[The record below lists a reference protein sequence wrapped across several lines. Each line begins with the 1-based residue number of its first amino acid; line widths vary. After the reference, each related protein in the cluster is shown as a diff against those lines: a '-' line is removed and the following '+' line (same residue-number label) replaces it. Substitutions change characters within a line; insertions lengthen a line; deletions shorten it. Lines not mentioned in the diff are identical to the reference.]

1 MTVPDEPR
9 SSSRG
14 KELRNIIRYRNES
27 LLSLGTWAVLA
38 WLGAVTA
45 LAILLSAFL
54 LTLADVT
61 FAGSEGSSFAEDF
74 WQTLMRVLD
83 PGTMV
88 ADVSWGTRLLAL
100 LVTLFG
106 ILIAGTL
113 IGLIASGV
121 EQRIEQMQRGRGVV
135 IESGHVLILGASAR
149 LPVVVNQL
157 TLASRKWRAN
167 AIVVMADAEPMEL
180 NEDVRSLVRD
190 TRGSR
195 LVFRSGD
202 PSRRADLAIVAV
214 SKARAVIVL
223 AGDTSQGDAGVVK
236 AVLAAGAE
244 LGGFDRIPIIAE
256 LRDPETAES
265 LSRACG
271 GKVSA
276 VVPLQSFARI
286 AAFALGE
293 PGLSQVV
300 EELLDFGG
308 SDIYLR
314 PLGDLAGSSFGES
327 VYSFTKARPIGRI
340 RSDGNVEIN
349 PAPQTPLVEGDR
361 LIVIADDD
369 QAALAATELTGQ
381 PAFPTDQRP
390 LLGAHKRHEHCVIIG
405 WNSLGSRLL
414 DQLQHITAAGSSV
427 EVVYDPTL
435 FEPNEID
442 TERNGNLTV
451 TLTPSS
457 AVTWHLESAAR
468 ASEFTSI
475 VLLGNR
481 RGLSIQEADGRTLLN
496 LMVLRRELASIDGVA
511 PRIIAELLDADNVEL
526 ARMSG
531 ADDFLVSDAI
541 SSRLLVQLA
550 EQPER
555 RDVLL
560 SLYAADGPSIH
571 LVDAE
576 TLGLNS
582 ELKWDEIISTAY
594 RAGLLAIGWRRS
606 GVAGG
611 GLTLNPDSSDSLHLE
626 SDDHL
631 VVIG

>member
-9 SSSRG
+9 SSSRRR
-14 KELRNIIRYRNES
+14 KFRNIVRYRLEN
-27 LLSLGTWAVLA
+27 LLSLGTWAVLV

-45 LAILLSAFL
+45 LAIFFSAFL
-54 LTLADVT
+54 LTLAGVT
-61 FAGSEGSSFAEDF
+61 FAGSEGSSFVEDF
-74 WQTLMRVLD
+74 WQSLLRVID

-88 ADVSWGTRLLAL
+88 ADVTWGTRLLAL

-121 EQRIEQMQRGRGVV
+121 EQRIEKMQRGRGVV

-157 TLASRKWRAN
+157 TLASRKRRAN
-167 AIVVMADAEPMEL
+167 AIVVLADTEPMEL
-180 NEDVRSLVRD
+180 SEEVRSMVRD

-202 PSRRADLAIVAV
+202 PSRRSNLAIVAV

-223 AGDTSQGDAGVVK
+223 ADENSQGDAGVVK
-236 AVLAAGAE
+236 AVLAVGAE

-256 LRDPETAES
+256 LSDPETAEN

-271 GKVSA
+271 GRVSP
-276 VVPLQSFARI
+276 VVALQSFARI
-286 AAFALGE
+286 AAFALRE
-293 PGLSQVV
+293 RGLSQVV
-300 EELLDFGG
+300 EELLDFRG

-327 VYSFTKARPIGRI
+327 VYSFTKARPIGRV
-340 RSDGNVEIN
+340 RPDGKVEIN
-349 PAPQTPLVEGDR
+349 PTPQTRLVDGDR

-369 QAALAATELTGQ
+369 EGALAATELSG
-381 PAFPTDQRP
+381 PLAFPAAQRP
-390 LLGAHKRHEHCVIIG
+390 LLGAQERHEHCVIIG

-414 DQLQHITAAGSSV
+414 DQLQHLTTADSSV

-435 FEPNEID
+435 FEPDEIS
-442 TERNGNLTV
+442 TQTTGNRAV

-457 AVTWHLESAAR
+457 AVTWHLDSAAR
-468 ASEFTSI
+468 ASEITSI

-481 RGLSIQEADGRTLLN
+481 RGISIQEADARTLLN
-496 LMVLRRELASIDGVA
+496 LMVLRRELDSKVDVA

-541 SSRLLVQLA
+541 SSRFLVQLA

-555 RDVLL
+555 RDILL

-571 LVDAE
+571 LVEAKE
-576 TLGLNS
+576 LGLNGQM
-582 ELKWDEIISTAY
+582 KWEEIISATY
-594 RAGLLAIGWRRS
+594 VAGLLAIGWRRAGVS
-606 GVAGG
+606 GGE
-611 GLTLNPDSSDSLHLE
+611 LTLNPHNSESLHLE